1 MPKTAH
7 KVVVIGHRNPDTD
20 SICSAIA
27 YAELKN
33 KTSDLVCEARRAGKM
48 NQETEFVLKK
58 FGVKPPRMCT
68 DVNPK
73 IRDVD
78 YREMPGI
85 PGSTSLRKAWEIMR
99 DKQIDTL
106 PVTSPDNE
114 LEGVITV
121 KDIATAN
128 MDVFDTGIL
137 AKSQTTY
144 RNILETLGGTM
155 VVGREDDVCTTGHI
169 RIGTATPEM
178 LENTVE
184 KGDIVILTNR
194 YESQLCAIEM
204 NAGCIIIGL
213 GAKVSRT
220 IRKLASENGVSI
232 IATPLDT
239 YTCAKVISQA
249 VPVRHVMRRKGLIT
263 FEPEENVE
271 DVKRTVSK
279 KRIRYYPLLDEQGR
293 YIGMFSQRNLLDL
306 ERPNVILV
314 DHNERDQAAE
324 GIRSTNIVEIID
336 HHRIDSVET
345 SGPIYFRNQPLGC
358 TATIITQMYHEKN
371 IEIEPKIAG
380 LLCSAILSDTL
391 MFRSPTCTPL
401 DRMAAEE
408 LAKIA
413 GLNIREYASEMFRSS
428 SRLRDRSMDE
438 LFHMDFKY
446 FQVQDRKIAIS
457 QITSVS
463 EDELS
468 GIRDKMLEYMES
480 CLKTSGLSMQF
491 AMLTNIIEE
500 KTELLYVGKGAQE
513 LVRMAFKKECGE
525 HSVVLPGVVSRKKQM
540 VTPLLS
546 AMEEEGTM

>member
-1 MPKTAH
+1 MNEKDIQTLAVVDEDRHLKGLLTLSDIARFYMEDQDANALAEAKTSYRNLVDVLDGTLVNGELEQPFEQGR
-7 KVVVIGHRNPDTD
+7 VVVAAANPDVLED
-20 SICSAIA
+20 YIA
-27 YAELKN
+27 PN
-33 KTSDLVCEARRAGKM
+33 DM
-48 NQETEFVLKK
+48 
-58 FGVKPPRMCT
+58 
-68 DVNPK
+68 
-73 IRDVD
+73 
-78 YREMPGI
+78 
-85 PGSTSLRKAWEIMR
+85 
-99 DKQIDTL
+99 
-106 PVTSPDNE
+106 
-114 LEGVITV
+114 
-121 KDIATAN
+121 
-128 MDVFDTGIL
+128 
-137 AKSQTTY
+137 
-144 RNILETLGGTM
+144 
-155 VVGREDDVCTTGHI
+155 
-169 RIGTATPEM
+169 
-178 LENTVE
+178 
-184 KGDIVILTNR
+184 VILGNR

-324 GIRSTNIVEIID
+324 GIRSTNIIEIID

-358 TATIITQMYHEKN
+358 TIITQMYHEKN

-413 GLNIREYASEMFRSS
+413 GLNIREYAAEMFRSS

-463 EDELS
+463 GDELS

-513 LVRMAFKKECGE
+513 LVRTAFKKECGE
-525 HSVVLPGVVSRKKQM
+525 NSVVLPGVVSRKKQM
-540 VTPLLS
+540 VTPLLG
-546 AMEEEGTM
+546 AMEEEAGL